1 LGASLLLLPPS
12 GNIEGV
18 ISMRE
23 KSRAWLLATP
33 VLAMFFAVTGVA
45 SSSHESDSSPN
56 SKAFYNTTPG
66 LVDKTW
72 ELQVLEGS
80 DCSPPLGIDASGRS
94 TGIVK
99 RTVFFRDQGILK
111 QQDTISPGGET
122 KNLLQAAFEIVR
134 DTVNIRWKPEDQQ
147 VDTYKI
153 ASLTDTSV
161 TLANETSTCRYTH
174 AKKTPR
180 TESISV
186 RVDSTGGW
194 QDTGIIVAEHDTVS
208 VTHQSGSWT
217 VDYRNFPEVGPQ
229 GYDDATDARIYQGCK
244 VDSAY
249 HYGVLLARIG
259 SGDSL
264 PIGTAMSLK
273 AQSTGPLALRINDND
288 DCLGDNSGSVSV
300 IVTKQSRS

>member
-1 LGASLLLLPPS
+1 
-12 GNIEGV
+12 
-18 ISMRE
+18 MRE

-153 ASLTDTSV
+153 AGLTDTSV
-161 TLANETSTCRYTH
+161 TLAKDNSTCRYTH
-174 AKKTPR
+174 AAEAPMPTP
-180 TESISV
+180 T
-186 RVDSTGGW
+186 
-194 QDTGIIVAEHDTVS
+194 
-208 VTHQSGSWT
+208 
-217 VDYRNFPEVGPQ
+217 P
-229 GYDDATDARIYQGCK
+229 
-244 VDSAY
+244 
-249 HYGVLLARIG
+249 
-259 SGDSL
+259 
-264 PIGTAMSLK
+264 
-273 AQSTGPLALRINDND
+273 
-288 DCLGDNSGSVSV
+288 
-300 IVTKQSRS
+300 